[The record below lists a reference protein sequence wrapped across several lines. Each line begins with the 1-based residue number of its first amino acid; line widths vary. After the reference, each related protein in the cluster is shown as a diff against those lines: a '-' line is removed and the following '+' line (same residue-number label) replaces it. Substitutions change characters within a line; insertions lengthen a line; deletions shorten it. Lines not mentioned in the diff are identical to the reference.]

1 MDTIRL
7 CMTRNWTYFFVVGFI
22 SIRPVE
28 RRNAHATNHLEE
40 SQQQGIVQDAAE
52 KSSPAHGE
60 ARIAPHT
67 ATRKTLRKENANGLG
82 RKTAKKMETM

>member
-1 MDTIRL
+1 MDAIRL
-7 CMTRNWTYFFVVGFI
+7 CMTQNWTHFFVFGFI
-22 SIRPVE
+22 FIGLVE

-40 SQQQGIVQDAAE
+40 AQQQGIVQDAAG